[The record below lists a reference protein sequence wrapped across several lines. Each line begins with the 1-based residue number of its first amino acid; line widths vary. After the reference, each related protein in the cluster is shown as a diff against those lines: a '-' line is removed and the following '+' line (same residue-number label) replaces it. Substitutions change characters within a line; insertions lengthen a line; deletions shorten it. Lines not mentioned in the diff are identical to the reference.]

1 MPRWLRKKVFNVAAR
16 VLTKP
21 RGNYNRIL
29 PTDLETLRL
38 TIRKGDVVLVDGDQR
53 VSEVIK
59 YLTQS
64 SWSHVA
70 LYVGD
75 ELLRRFPT
83 RREELV
89 RLHGQD
95 AQHLIIEAL
104 NEGVVASPLAKYA
117 GFNTRVCRPHG
128 LQRDDL
134 QRILNEVLA
143 QLGSSYDL
151 KNLLDLA
158 RYFFA
163 VSLIPRRFRQ
173 RARRRSLR
181 GGGAAGRSAPAAA
194 WRCRPFRAARA
205 RAHRSRGAAGRA
217 RPAPGRLAPRAS
229 LRDRRA
235 PASDAR
241 RASARRRTRGRRP
254 RAGRARRGLPR
265 DRASRD
271 STERR
276 RHGSIVGAG
285 AAPRSRRRRRAP
297 RRRRG
302 GALLPGPRPLS
313 AVGSG
318 RGAARRGGP
327 RDGDGARL
335 ATPRAADA
343 RARTLPREA
352 TRPLLARLARVR
364 RARRRRRGGTGAER
378 RSGMAPGD
386 GRLRVDGPPRRP
398 GRGPRRRARRG
409 DQRGLARPRAL
420 REPRHDV
427 HGLRDAR
434 RARRPPL
441 ARATA
446 AAPADARAVL
456 RRGGRHADQGAARR
470 PARLRTRRPRGA
482 RIPAAPDVARGR
494 PRAGPRPVRRGCC
507 VRGAA
512 APPARPP
519 PAPRPPPDERPPS
532 RGGEPARG
540 ADLVLRALAP
550 RPPPPVDAARAG
562 GARTCRARPPAPRA
576 GRVGGVRPAPP
587 DPRPREARHLRA
599 AGAAAARADRR
610 PRARGGRRATRRVR
624 HPSARGG
631 GLARRR
637 PARRRR
643 GDGDGGR
650 PGVPRGRART
660 HSARHRRTRLGARA
674 RPRAGRRAPV
684 RGAAR
689 APRRGADAPSDLHP
703 LLGARGDRAAQRRGD
718 RAARRRDAARA
729 GDRLREPG
737 A

>member
-75 ELLRRFPT
+75 ELLRRFPA

-134 QRILNEVLA
+134 QRVLNEVIA
-143 QLGSSYDL
+143 PLGGLTASL
-151 KNLLDLA
+151 
-158 RYFFA
+158 RPA
-163 VSLIPRRFRQ
+163 VE
-173 RARRRSLR
+173 RARPRSPP
-181 GGGAAGRSAPAAA
+181 GDGAAARSARAGAR
-194 WRCRPFRAARA
+194 RCRPCRAARA
-205 RAHRSRGAAGRA
+205 RAPRARGAAGRA
-217 RPAPGRLAPRAS
+217 PPAPGRPAPRAS
-229 LRDRRA
+229 QRDRRA
-235 PASDAR
+235 PANDAR
-241 RASARRRTRGRRP
+241 RAPARRRTRGRRP
-254 RAGRARRGLPR
+254 RAGRARRGPGR

-318 RGAARRGGP
+318 RGTARRGGP

-352 TRPLLARLARVR
+352 ARPLLARLARVR
-364 RARRRRRGGTGAER
+364 RARRRRGGGAGTER
-378 RSGMAPGD
+378 RSGVAPRD

-398 GRGPRRRARRG
+398 GRRPRRRARRG

-456 RRGGRHADQGAARR
+456 RRGRRHADQGAARR

-482 RIPAAPDVARGR
+482 RIPAAPDGARGR
-494 PRAGPRPVRRGCC
+494 ARAGPRRVRCGRG
-507 VRGAA
+507 VAGAPA
-512 APPARPP
+512 RAARPP
-519 PAPRPPPDERPPS
+519 DAPRPSRDERPPF

-550 RPPPPVDAARAG
+550 RSPPPVAAARAG

-576 GRVGGVRPAPP
+576 GRVGGVRPARP
-587 DPRPREARHLRA
+587 DPRPR
-599 AGAAAARADRR
+599 
-610 PRARGGRRATRRVR
+610 
-624 HPSARGG
+624 
-631 GLARRR
+631 
-637 PARRRR
+637 
-643 GDGDGGR
+643 
-650 PGVPRGRART
+650 
-660 HSARHRRTRLGARA
+660 
-674 RPRAGRRAPV
+674 
-684 RGAAR
+684 
-689 APRRGADAPSDLHP
+689 
-703 LLGARGDRAAQRRGD
+703 
-718 RAARRRDAARA
+718 
-729 GDRLREPG
+729 
-737 A
+737 